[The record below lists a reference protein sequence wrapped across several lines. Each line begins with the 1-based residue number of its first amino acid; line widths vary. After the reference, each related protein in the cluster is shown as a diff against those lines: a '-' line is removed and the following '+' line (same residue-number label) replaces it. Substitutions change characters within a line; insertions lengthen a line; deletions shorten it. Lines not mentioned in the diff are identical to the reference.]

1 MSARIK
7 LAVPGSL
14 VFRDVAIRA
23 VASACQL
30 VRDSSVTN
38 DMGLSLDLAH
48 EFDAHMVSAVS
59 EIFNNIVI
67 HGYRRPVLDLDAA
80 DLPAEPSVSAET
92 IEFELILSNYQLEV
106 IITDCGETF
115 DITDVPSPE
124 LDKLPEGGMGIHI
137 ARSFVDELVYT
148 GGQPNIWRLIKSIT
162 QPKSVTQRDR

>member
-7 LAVPGSL
+7 LTVPGSL

-23 VASACQL
+23 VASACRL
-30 VRDSSVTN
+30 VRDGSVTS
-38 DMGLSLDLAH
+38 DQGLSLDLAH

-67 HGYRRPVLDLDAA
+67 HGYRRSVLDPDTS
-80 DLPAEPSVSAET
+80 DLPTNYATPAEA
-92 IEFELILSNYQLEV
+92 IEFEFILSSYQLEV

-137 ARSFVDELVYT
+137 ARSFVDELVYM
-148 GGQPNIWRLIKSIT
+148 GGSPNVWRLT
-162 QPKSVTQRDR
+162 KSVAQHNR